1 MPPAGSEPTIPAS
14 ERPQTHPLYGAVWRE
29 LKNFAV
35 GISDYE
41 ILHRVWLER
50 FVLNDPINGREMF
63 RKCRSGN

>member
-1 MPPAGSEPTIPAS
+1 MPPVGFEPTIPAS

-41 ILHRVWLER
+41 ILYRAWLEW
-50 FVLNDPINGREMF
+50 FVLNDPIMEEKCVGNFGRE
-63 RKCRSGN
+63 N